1 MKKISIII
9 VNYNGERFLERL
21 FKSVEHQTFRDFE
34 IIFVDNGSRDSSL
47 NYVKNNFSE
56 VKTIPSINKGYGA
69 GCNIGAKF
77 AQGEYLIFLNEDMY
91 LPGDFLEKMIRFR
104 NKLPSEKNIGAISC
118 KMVDFDA
125 EPNNFEP
132 TYGAKIDILGFPV
145 RAKNAN
151 ETFIVSGS
159 PTFIRRELFLN
170 IGGFNEAIFI
180 YGEDV
185 DLSWRL
191 NIFGFQNFTI
201 NSTYLYHVGG
211 GATGTLGPKKIS
223 NVVYGAF
230 VPIFTNYNP
239 IMLLFVFPVFLISTI
254 CFFIVLSIVKLS
266 FDYFRE
272 IFNRLKFFLTNIKKA
287 LSMRHFVQTHRKR
300 SDLYLIKYISL
311 VPAFIANKSVKKLN
325 KNYTIKN
332 Y

>member
-9 VNYNGERFLERL
+9 VNFDGERFLERL
-21 FKSVEHQTFRDFE
+21 FKSIEHQTFRGFE
-34 IIFVDNGSRDSSL
+34 VIFVDNDSRDNSL
-47 NYVKNNFSE
+47 NYVKKNFTE
-56 VKTIPSINKGYGA
+56 VKTISSKNNGYGT

-91 LPGDFLEKMIRFR
+91 LPRDFLEKIMQFR
-104 NKLPSEKNIGAISC
+104 NELPNEKNIGAISC

-125 EPNNFEP
+125 EPSNFEP

-145 RAKNAN
+145 RARNAN

-159 PTFIRRELFLN
+159 PTFIRKELFLK
-170 IGGFNEAIFI
+170 IRGFNEAIFI

-201 NSTYLYHVGG
+201 NSTYLHHVGG

-223 NVVYGAF
+223 YVVYGAF
-230 VPIFTNYNP
+230 ISTFTNYSP
-239 IMLLFVFPVFLISTI
+239 IILVFVFPVFLISII
-254 CFFIVLSIVKLS
+254 CFFIVLSIIKLS

-272 IFNRLKFFLTNIKKA
+272 IFNRLKFFLTNTKKA
-287 LSMRHFVQTHRKR
+287 LSMRHFVQNNRKR
-300 SDLYLIKYISL
+300 SDLYLLKYISL
-311 VPAFIANKSVKKLN
+311 VPAFITNKSAKKLN